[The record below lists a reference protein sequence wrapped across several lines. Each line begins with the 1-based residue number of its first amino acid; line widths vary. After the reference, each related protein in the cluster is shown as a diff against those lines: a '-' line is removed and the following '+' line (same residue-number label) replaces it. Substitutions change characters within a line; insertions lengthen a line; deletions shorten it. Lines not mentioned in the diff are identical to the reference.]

1 MLLILFMRRPLYLPK
16 NKTLKVFLS
25 CSLYSGSSCW
35 IYFSLNIWRKGLEN
49 SEQFFQTN
57 RNIFPIKK
65 KKKKK
70 AGRDKGRGG
79 GKEGGKE
86 RERESQRQRKRE
98 LPSCFTTQL
107 NKIIEREKKA
117 KPIKEME
124 QNRNKRL

>member
-65 KKKKK
+65 KKRRRQVGTKGGVE
-70 AGRDKGRGG
+70 GRR
-79 GKEGGKE
+79 EERKE
-86 RERESQRQRKRE
+86 RERVRDR
-98 LPSCFTTQL
+98 
-107 NKIIEREKKA
+107 ERENSLPA
-117 KPIKEME
+117 LPH
-124 QNRNKRL
+124 N